1 LNNLFMKRTNL
12 LRLGWRQLSLLPTV
26 ILALSLFSPR
36 AAGQLFDNLQAF
48 GSRLKTGDPTANAGN
63 QSLEGP
69 KGIATADFN
78 ADGKPDLAVANI
90 DGTVT
95 VFFGETDGQFSSP
108 LHLQTE
114 TNELRAIVCADLNGD
129 GRPDIAAAAP
139 YAGAVFLFANLGGGA
154 FDSATNIVTWSG
166 ARNLAVGDFDG
177 DGMNDLVVA
186 GTTTGL
192 RQLRGL
198 GGGFQFNVV
207 TNLINLGSANPE
219 FPKPVYSM
227 RSFRGW
233 GSTRDDLIVTHA
245 DSLLVWLLSA
255 DGPNGA
261 LIVKQTIENKKIH
274 SLDVG
279 PLSRPIAD
287 GTPDLVSA
295 HRDRGTV
302 EIYQGSLGP
311 IRFSE
316 TIYQKIDV
324 PGGPRALEIVDL
336 DGDGWNDLVVVLR
349 NFDRVITYHNSNGV
363 MVAATEMP
371 VGMSPRELV
380 SADFNEDGLPDIA
393 VMNRDSQDVSVLL
406 TYPGQASFGS
416 SDQVYPV
423 DGEVAALLVLDVNAD
438 ARDDVIQ
445 LHRASAEF
453 SVRLAAT
460 NGALGTPVF
469 YSMGTLPSALQAID
483 VNGDGLLDMVTANL
497 GRMESGSISVRL
509 GTGAGG
515 FGPEIRTSL
524 PDGVGG
530 GLFALVAADFDND
543 GKIDLAAGFFDC
555 RLALFKGNG
564 DGTCTFTRSHTFVYE
579 SRVMV
584 AGDFDK
590 DGDMDLAGAG
600 YAGDVVVIENLGDL
614 LTTTNLTRVDYR
626 RSNDGKFG
634 TRDIIA
640 FDVTSDGDLDLLV
653 GSGNGTMLFVGG
665 PGMQFTRVSDAL
677 PGTAFPAASV
687 ARGDFDG
694 DGWDDLAISC
704 RILSC
709 ISILTRDNNGDFVP
723 TLSVDVPAGGF
734 LATGDLDGD
743 GHADLVG
750 SGAVLWTALSSRAGE
765 TVPAASLQAQRQT
778 MITPVINELLAINSS
793 LPLEVD
799 GDRFSDW
806 VELHNGSAAATT
818 LSGWKLR
825 LVEAGE
831 SGGSITNEFSFPPTA
846 FFASKGHLLVIFSE
860 TKRTL
865 YHTGFKLPGNGGTLT
880 LIDPG
885 GAEVDRVQFPAQQEN
900 TSYGRYRDGVASWA
914 FNPYPSP
921 GRLNTDNGPV
931 EPVIELNGFDT
942 ATFQPDQAIRF
953 FATGR
958 DDVGIVGVSLLYQ
971 RLDIPDDDVHRVPLY
986 DDGMNGDGGML
997 DGLFSGLLQPGLPA
1011 GAEIQFFIEVVD
1023 LSDRT
1028 VIVPDE
1034 PVFAR
1039 AGEPLRLYSLAVG
1052 APRPPVEI
1060 SELVAFNAGGLVD
1073 ERGTNTD
1080 WVEIRNCSDTPVSLN
1095 GLGLS
1100 QNFFANSSRFAFSNS
1115 MVLNPGQHL
1124 VVFCDDNPAVGP
1136 LHAPFKINRLGD
1148 RLTLTGMGANGART
1162 FIDTVTFGPQTTNVA
1177 YARLGCGGEF
1187 MTSAPTPRAA
1197 NVPGA
1202 WRGIVRTNGQFT
1214 FAFPTI
1220 TNQIYRVQYKDSLS
1234 ISNWTSLV
1242 PIMGNGVERVLT
1254 EPLGSQRFYRVRV
1267 GN

>member
-1 LNNLFMKRTNL
+1 MKRTYL
-12 LRLGWRQLSLLPTV
+12 LRSGWRQLGFLPVLLM
-26 ILALSLFSPR
+26 ALNFFAPR

-48 GSRLKTGDPTANAGN
+48 GSRLKTGDPSASAGN

-69 KGIATADFN
+69 KGIATADFD

-95 VFFGETDGQFSSP
+95 VFFGETGGQFGAP
-108 LHLQTE
+108 THLQTG

-129 GRPDIAAAAP
+129 GRPDIATAAP
-139 YAGAVFLFANLGGGA
+139 YAGVVFLFANLGAGV
-154 FDSATNIVTWSG
+154 FDPATNLVTWSG

-177 DGMNDLVVA
+177 DGVNDLVVA

-198 GGGFQFNVV
+198 GGGGFQFGVV
-207 TNLINLGSANPE
+207 TNLTGLAAFNPE
-219 FPKPVYSM
+219 FPKPVYALTP
-227 RSFRGW
+227 FRGW
-233 GSTRDDLIVTHA
+233 GSTRDDLVVTHA
-245 DSLLVWLLSA
+245 DSSLVWLLSTEGTA
-255 DGPNGA
+255 GV
-261 LIVKQTIENKKIH
+261 LTVKQTIGNQQIH
-274 SLDVG
+274 ALDVG

-287 GTPDLVSA
+287 NVPDLVSA

-302 EIYQGSLGP
+302 EIHQGSLAP

-363 MVAATEMP
+363 LVAATEMP

-380 SADFNEDGLPDIA
+380 SADFNADSRPDIA
-393 VMNRDSQDVSVLL
+393 VMNRDSLDVSVLL

-416 SDQVYPV
+416 SDQMYPV
-423 DGEVAALLVLDVNAD
+423 DGEVAALLVLDLNAD
-438 ARDDVIQ
+438 AHDDVVQ

-460 NGALGTPVF
+460 NGALSAPVF
-469 YSMGTLPSALQAID
+469 YSMGTLPSALQTID
-483 VNGDGLLDMVTANL
+483 VNGDGFLDMVSANL
-497 GRMESGSISVRL
+497 GRTESGSISVRL
-509 GTGAGG
+509 GNGTGS

-524 PDGVGG
+524 PPGEGG

-564 DGTCTFTRSHTFVYE
+564 DGTCTFTRQHTFVYE

-614 LTTTNLTRVDYR
+614 LTATNLTRVDYR
-626 RSNDGKFG
+626 RTSDRKFG
-634 TRDIIA
+634 TRDILA
-640 FDVTSDGDLDLLV
+640 FDFTSDGDLDLLV
-653 GSGNGTMLFVGG
+653 GSGDGAMLFQGG
-665 PGMQFTRVSDAL
+665 PGMQFTRVSDSL
-677 PGTAFPAASV
+677 PGTAFPASSV
-687 ARGDFDG
+687 ARADFDG

-709 ISILTRDNNGDFVP
+709 ISLLTRDNNGDFVP
-723 TLSVDVPAGGF
+723 TLSVDVPSGSF

-750 SGAVLWTALSSRAGE
+750 SGSVLWTALSSRAGE

-778 MITPVINELLAINSS
+778 IVTPVINELLAINSS

-806 VELHNGSAAATT
+806 VELHNGSPAATT

-825 LVEAGE
+825 LVEPGE
-831 SGGSITNEFSFPPTA
+831 TGGSITNDFSFPPTA
-846 FFASKGHLLVIFSE
+846 FFGSKGHLLVIFSE

-880 LIDPG
+880 LIDAG

-900 TSYGRYRDGVASWA
+900 TSYGRYRDGVASWV

-921 GRLNTDNGPV
+921 GRLNADNGPV
-931 EPVIELNGFDT
+931 EPVVQLNGFDT
-942 ATFQPDQAIRF
+942 AAFQPDQPVRF

-958 DDVGIVGVSLLYQ
+958 DDVGIIGLSLLYQ
-971 RLDIPDDDVHRVPLY
+971 RLDIPDNEVHRVPLY

-1011 GAEIQFFIEVVD
+1011 GAEIQFYIEAVD

-1080 WVEIRNCSDTPVSLN
+1080 WVEIRNCSDTPVSLD

-1100 QNFFANSSRFAFSNS
+1100 QNFFANNSRFAFSNG
-1115 MVLNPGQHL
+1115 MVLNPGEHL
-1124 VVFCDDNPAVGP
+1124 VVFCDNSPAVGP

-1148 RLTLTGMGANGART
+1148 KLTLTGMAANGSRT
-1162 FIDTVTFGPQTTNVA
+1162 FIDTVVFGPQTTNVA

-1187 MTSAPTPRAA
+1187 VRTSPTPRAG

-1202 WRGIVRTNGQFT
+1202 WLGLVHTNGQFT

-1220 TNQIYRVQYKDSLS
+1220 TNQIYRVQYKDSLN

-1242 PIMGNGVERVLT
+1242 PMMGDGIERVLT